1 MYEQDYIM
9 RLIHE
14 MVRLFIK
21 LIFGIDEE
29 KSEEIIINE
38 SNSGEKYD
46 PLLELLRQGKI
57 NEAENLLYE
66 ELDPNN
72 KEDLKIAL
80 LFYERLSR
88 LSPTEL
94 EMSDYTSEE
103 IKEGIQRVLT
113 MYGYGDMGEIYLK

>member
-21 LIFGIDEE
+21 LVFGIDEE
-29 KSEEIIINE
+29 KDEEVIINE
-38 SNSGEKYD
+38 SSSGEKYD
-46 PLLELLRQGKI
+46 PLLELLSQGKI

-66 ELDPNN
+66 ELDLNN

-94 EMSDYTSEE
+94 EVSGYTSEE
-103 IKEGIQRVLT
+103 IKEGILRVLA
-113 MYGYGDMGEIYLK
+113 MYGYGDLGEIYLK